1 MKYRKLYIAIAW
13 LGLLSLCGCSDDEW
27 STGTEHPVDGCEIT
41 LTAEYPL
48 FNSPAGLSRA
58 VSVPEKTDFQ
68 AKDAIHVS
76 AVFTVR
82 GADNNTM
89 TKTIY
94 NCFVYDG
101 NAWKSTAAETPTTA
115 EEVMKWPWN
124 AESGRFTAYYVPKSS
139 GNLAVG
145 DANTVSCRLNGTYSD
160 CDVLFAETEELPFGH
175 AVYFTFRHLCTRL
188 VLTEVRND
196 YVDRFGLQTKV
207 SPTGAAVAGE
217 YKQMNTCVLKRNE
230 DNTLNLTFIQEPNAD
245 GSVSVVSTA
254 SANQI
259 LEFYLQPGDYSKTEV
274 CYANGR
280 PYLELDIE
288 TLRDCQPGYSYE
300 INVNHTPGVILKEDD
315 DPWVG
320 PEKDDLTFDI
330 DIDAFLHSI
339 EEGKSYSENDPNTG
353 ESVQITKF
361 DELGHL
367 ELLYNLD
374 FKNRPFTP
382 RSLPN
387 TCYLHG
393 NYHHIKNV
401 VNSLFDNLN
410 GTIDNFE
417 LRNVNINILDANPP
431 QSIGALTR
439 SMHGTVQNMRLNGC
453 SIIGYAPEDSRL
465 TLSVGALVGEQVDG
479 SIDNVT
485 LMGNISVIARNT
497 PNIAVCDATVDLGGI
512 VGQSAGEIKNVTM
525 QADADGNPCALSVK
539 NEVVGYGE
547 VSTGGIAGYSFARIS
562 DCIIA
567 CTVDA
572 SACQAL
578 QNCVGGL
585 LGRITGG
592 TMTNC
597 TVSGP
602 VTGGITKGDT
612 DNGISGYSIT
622 GGISGYA
629 VNSPIIND
637 CYAFCAVTDTNGTHT
652 STEVI
657 AVGGGFGMINS
668 ETLVVSDCRVIG
680 SVAGAAD
687 VWKGSFI
694 GICRGI
700 SDTDLQATGNQAS
713 DTNGNNFC
721 GSVMK

>member
-1 MKYRKLYIAIAW
+1 MKYRKLYIVIAW
-13 LGLLSLCGCSDDEW
+13 IGLLSLYGCSDDEW
-27 STGTEHPVDGCEIT
+27 SKGTEHPADGCEIT

-48 FNSPAGLSRA
+48 FNNPAGLTRA

-68 AKDAIHVS
+68 DKDVIHVS
-76 AVFTVR
+76 AVFTVHDAF
-82 GADNNTM
+82 GAT
-89 TKTIY
+89 TTQTVY
-94 NCFVYDG
+94 NSFVYEG
-101 NAWKSTAAETPTTA
+101 GVWKSTVAETPTTT

-124 AESGRFTAYYVPKSS
+124 ADSGKFTAYYMPKSS

-145 DANTVSCRLNGTYSD
+145 DENAVSCRLNGSYSD

-175 AVYFTFRHLCTRL
+175 AVNFTFRHLCTRL
-188 VLTEVRND
+188 ILTEIRND

-207 SPTGAAVAGE
+207 SPTGAEVAGE
-217 YKQMNTCVLKRNE
+217 YKQMNTCILKRNE
-230 DNTLNLTFIQEPNAD
+230 DNTLALTFVQEPNAD
-245 GSVSVVSTA
+245 GSVAVIATA
-254 SANQI
+254 NANQI

-288 TLRDCQPGYSYE
+288 TLRDCKAGYSYE

-330 DIDAFLHSI
+330 DIDAFLRSI
-339 EEGKSYSENDPNTG
+339 EEGKSYSEKDPKTG
-353 ESVQITKF
+353 EQVQITKF
-361 DELGHL
+361 DEFGHL

-401 VNSLFDNLN
+401 ANSLFENLN

-431 QSIGALTR
+431 QSIGALAR

-465 TLSVGALVGEQVDG
+465 TLLVGALAGEQVDG

-497 PNIAVCDATVDLGGI
+497 PNIAICDATVDLGGI
-512 VGQSAGEIKNVTM
+512 IGQTAGEIKNVTM
-525 QADADGNPCALSVK
+525 QADVDGRPCSLSVK

-592 TMTNC
+592 AMTNC
-597 TVSGP
+597 TVSGL
-602 VTGGITKGDT
+602 VTGGITEGDT
-612 DNGISGYSIT
+612 ANGISGYSIT

-637 CYAFCAVTDTNGTHT
+637 CYAFCTVTDTNATHT

-668 ETLVVSDCRVIG
+668 ETLVVADCRVIG
-680 SVAGAAD
+680 SVVGAAD
-687 VWKGSFI
+687 VWKGSFV
-694 GICRGI
+694 GLCRGI
-700 SDTDLQATGNQAS
+700 SDTALQATGNQAS
-713 DTNGNNFC
+713 DTNGNNYC
-721 GSVMK
+721 GSVMN